1 MPNATKPIV
10 PSKNFFIEFLQLFF
24 ASFDPWS
31 VSARH
36 KRHIHQIRGANL
48 QRFNHQLRHPSAT
61 LTGKRMCLIRLE
73 FSQARRLCVGP
84 PGKIKPM
91 SA

>member
-36 KRHIHQIRGANL
+36 KRHIHQIRAADL
-48 QRFNHQLRHPSAT
+48 LRFNHQLRHPSAT
-61 LTGKRMCLIRLE
+61 LAGNPTRV
-73 FSQARRLCVGP
+73 FTSTQLCVDP